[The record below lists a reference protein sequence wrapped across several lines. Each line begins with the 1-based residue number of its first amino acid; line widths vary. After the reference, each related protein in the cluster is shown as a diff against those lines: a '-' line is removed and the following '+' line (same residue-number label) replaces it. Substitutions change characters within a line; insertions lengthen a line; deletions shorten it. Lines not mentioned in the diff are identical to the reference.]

1 MLVVLPRLR
10 KPPSGDVESTEPT
23 KCLMRIA
30 EYIDTC
36 DQSGELRVWFAENK
50 REVLDMLSTEVGRVE
65 RIKERARTVDPVR
78 CGVWRG
84 MGGEGEDGGPCEV
97 CVCGGGWVEGTRRG
111 RGR

>member
-36 DQSGELRVWFAENK
+36 DQSVELRVWFAENK
-50 REVLDMLSTEVGRVE
+50 REVLDMLATEVGRVE

-78 CGVWRG
+78 C
-84 MGGEGEDGGPCEV
+84 V
-97 CVCGGGWVEGTRRG
+97 CLCVEGDGWRESKRG
-111 RGR
+111 RGGWTL